1 MATSLWHSYFLQTLK
16 PVIYSKLAKPQ
27 RFYVFLF
34 LTYQY
39 SIMAETNFQFLEEE
53 FSNFYDRAVKAEQLV
68 VTDPRTSLL
77 YSRMALEEAINWM
90 YANDAELEKPYDESL
105 NSLMMNHEFQTQFNN
120 KLYNEL
126 HIIRKAGNLA
136 AHNKYVNDMDSHK
149 SIESLFYFAKWFI
162 KSYAQEPVGT
172 IGIYN
177 FDYIPRTGASILSRK
192 QIEELQKTLDRELDS
207 HQEQLKTKEA
217 ERLKLAEE
225 NELFQKQI
233 ELLQAQIEANK
244 SEANNQDEV
253 QHPRNEAETRKDV
266 ALREAGWD
274 LTGVNDK
281 EYKVSFMPK
290 STNNS
295 ETGYVDYVLWD
306 DDGLPLALVEA
317 KKTLESV
324 TKGEN
329 QAQLYAYALEKMH
342 GRRPV
347 MYYSN
352 GYEIY
357 LWDDQFYKQ
366 SRPVHGFYTKAE
378 LQTLMFRRSNR
389 KDIRTEPID
398 TDISG
403 RFYQMRSIKSI
414 AEHYAGNDKSNG
426 KLIGTNRG
434 ALLVLATGTG
444 KTRTSI
450 AFSKLMLECNWA
462 KRILFLADR
471 ISLVE
476 QAKRNFVKFLPQH
489 TSVNLLE
496 EKDNPDARIAFS
508 TYKTMM
514 GLIDG
519 SRVEEGRFYGV
530 GHFDLVIVDEAHRSI
545 YKKYQAIFQYF
556 DALFLGLTATPKHNI
571 DKNTYHIFG
580 LPDKS
585 PTDAYT
591 YEEAVENEHLVPYRS
606 IALPTKFLR
615 EGIRYSE
622 LSEEEKEEF
631 EDEILDGEEA
641 TGNEWISSNEL
652 NSWLF
657 NKPTAIETLRYVLE
671 YGIRKRGG
679 DELGK
684 TIIFAKNK
692 KHAHFLKEMFLELD
706 KEQFGNDYVKVIAH
720 SEPKSKE
727 FINRFCDE
735 EKDRLPQIV
744 ISIDMMD
751 TGIDA
756 PSCVNLVFYKP
767 VKSYTKFWQ
776 MIGRGTRLRPDLFGI
791 GKDKTHFL
799 IFDLCQNFEFFDENP
814 EGIENSSQKSLTEV
828 LFSLRLRLAEYL
840 KSDQFKDN
848 QSLHNFR
855 IDLLDGL
862 YGEISS
868 LDVNRFDVK
877 MKLEVVHEFGNKNRE
892 LWNHLSKK
900 ECKRI
905 EDELA
910 PLVKP
915 KKGDTDLAR
924 YYDKLLY
931 DLISKR
937 LETPNNE
944 AFISCFVI
952 PISKVAS
959 TSKKLLKKTT
969 IPAVQ
974 SKEAL
979 IKMPLEES
987 FWKEEG
993 IAHLEKL
1000 RKGVRELV
1008 KYIDPIDQRYVTT
1021 DFQDAILEDKV
1032 VVRDMVT
1039 EPVKDYISPF
1049 QNNIHR
1055 LEQLIRENE
1064 NHITI
1069 ARIRKGEPIT
1079 QEELSALESIL
1090 FNREVTKEA
1099 IGNEL
1104 GTQFNLIQFIISLMG
1119 LSAEKVDAAFAKFI
1133 NDYKLNAI
1141 QIQFLDTVKL
1151 FLTKNGKI
1159 DPSKLYDSPFKNYH
1173 NMGIDGVFNEH
1184 QADAIF
1190 KIVEEFNNR
1199 QIEA

>member
-1 MATSLWHSYFLQTLK
+1 MKSNFHFLQ
-16 PVIYSKLAKPQ
+16 
-27 RFYVFLF
+27 
-34 LTYQY
+34 
-39 SIMAETNFQFLEEE
+39 EE
-53 FSNFYDRAVKAEQLV
+53 FTPFYDRTAKAEQLV
-68 VTDPRTSLL
+68 ITDPRTSLA
-77 YSRMALEEAINWM
+77 YARMALELAVNWM
-90 YANDAELEKPYDESL
+90 YTHDEELQLPYDTSL
-105 NSLMMNHEFQTQFNN
+105 NSLMLEQQFKTQLNH

-126 HIIRKAGNLA
+126 HLIKKTGNLA
-136 AHNKYVNDMDSHK
+136 IHNRPVTDLDSHTI
-149 SIESLFYFAKWFI
+149 IEFLFYFAKWFAR
-162 KSYAQEPVGT
+162 SYAKVDPGDLGVFNWEL
-172 IGIYN
+172 
-177 FDYIPRTGASILSRK
+177 IPKKGQDTLSRK
-192 QIEELQKTLDRELDS
+192 ELKKLQNKLDKELNSFQQQLAKAEEEKDNLLQKNDLY
-207 HQEQLKTKEA
+207 K
-217 ERLKLAEE
+217 
-225 NELFQKQI
+225 KQI
-233 ELLQAQIEANK
+233 EVLQAQIEANK
-244 SEANNQDEV
+244 IEANTQDEV
-253 QHPRNEAETRKDV
+253 LHPRNEAETRKYLIDV

-274 LTGVNDK
+274 LAGVNDK
-281 EYKVSFMPK
+281 EYKVNYMPK

-317 KKTLESV
+317 KKTLESA

-329 QAQLYAYALEKMH
+329 QAQLYADALEKMY

-366 SRPVHGFYTKAE
+366 ARPVHGFYTKAE
-378 LQTLMFRRSNR
+378 LQTLMFRRTHR

-398 TDISG
+398 TNISG

-414 AEHYAGNDKSNG
+414 AEHFAGNEKGSG

-489 TSVNLLE
+489 ASVNLLE

-519 SRVEEGRFYGV
+519 SRMEEGRFYGV

-706 KEQFGNDYVKVIAH
+706 KEQFGNDYVKVISH
-720 SEPKSKE
+720 SEPKAKE

-767 VKSYTKFWQ
+767 VKSFTKFWQ

-855 IDLLDGL
+855 IDLLNGL
-862 YGEISS
+862 YGDISS

-892 LWNHLSKK
+892 VWNHLSKK

-915 KKGDTDLAR
+915 QKGDTDLAR

-931 DLISKR
+931 TLIAKR

-944 AFISCFVI
+944 AFLSSFVI

-993 IAHLEKL
+993 IVHLEKL

-1039 EPVKDYISPF
+1039 EPVKAYVSPF

-1079 QEELSALESIL
+1079 EEELSALESIL
-1090 FNREVTKEA
+1090 FNGEVTKEA
-1099 IGNEL
+1099 IGKEL
-1104 GTQFNLIQFIISLMG
+1104 GIQFNLVRFIISLMG
-1119 LSAEKVDAAFAKFI
+1119 LSAEKVDSAFAKFI
-1133 NDYKLNAI
+1133 NDYKLNAV

-1159 DPSKLYDSPFKNYH
+1159 DPTKLYDSPFKNYH
-1173 NMGIDGVFNEH
+1173 NMGIDGVFNEQ